1 MQEKKNSTRTNTQE
15 ERKEVYERELPTEI
29 LKELTEEQVQQYQI
43 WDNISKRLLQI
54 YPRMIFPIIK
64 EIFDE
69 EYPENAKVVFLSM
82 EYVID
87 RMEKTGEK
95 ILRTIR
101 ADFVFKIANKD
112 IYHFEC
118 QIQPDAQMIIRM
130 YEYDSETAVHHT
142 VRNENGQKIIT
153 FPRSVILYL
162 TRAKN
167 TPDTECLRIYLP
179 DDTCVEYTVPVMKVQ
194 NYNLSMIHDKKLYAI
209 LPLTLLRFKKE
220 PKQKYK
226 EKDIKELTEYIKK
239 VILILEEAYKEG
251 YISEIQKNDIVDYI
265 FRSGRHLFRKDVE
278 ILRRINDEIPPFAK
292 LSREIIEEL
301 KEDKEEG
308 IEEFINYMKEEH
320 KSTEQCAQML
330 KRIFHLPDDQTK
342 EKMYMYWPE

>member
-1 MQEKKNSTRTNTQE
+1 MQEKKSSTRTNTQE
-15 ERKEVYERELPTEI
+15 ERKEVYERELPKEI
-29 LKELTEEQVQQYQI
+29 LSELTEEQVQQYQI

-54 YPRMIFPIIK
+54 YPKMIFPIIK

-69 EYPENAKVVFLSM
+69 EYPKNAKVVFLSM

-87 RMEKTGEK
+87 RMEKTGER
-95 ILRTIR
+95 ILHTIR
-101 ADFVFKIANKD
+101 ADLVFKIAEKD

-118 QIQPDAQMIIRM
+118 QIKPNSQMIIRM
-130 YEYDSETAVHHT
+130 YEYDSQTAVYHT

-162 TRAKN
+162 AHTKN
-167 TPDTECLRIYLP
+167 TSDTECLRIQLP
-179 DDTCVEYTVPVMKVQ
+179 DDTYVEYTVPVMKVQ
-194 NYNLSMIHDKKLYAI
+194 NYNLTMIHDKRLYAI

-220 PKQKYK
+220 SKQKYK
-226 EKDIKELTEYIKK
+226 EKDIKELTEFIKK
-239 VILILEEAYKEG
+239 AILILEEAYKDG
-251 YISEIQKNDIVDYI
+251 YISEIQKDDIVDYI
-265 FRSGRHLFRKDVE
+265 FRSGRHLFRKEVG

-308 IEEFINYMKEEH
+308 IKELILLGKEEN
-320 KSTEQCAQML
+320 KSAKECIQML
-330 KRIFHLPDDQTK
+330 KRIFRLTDDQAK
-342 EKMYMYWPE
+342 EKMDLYWPE